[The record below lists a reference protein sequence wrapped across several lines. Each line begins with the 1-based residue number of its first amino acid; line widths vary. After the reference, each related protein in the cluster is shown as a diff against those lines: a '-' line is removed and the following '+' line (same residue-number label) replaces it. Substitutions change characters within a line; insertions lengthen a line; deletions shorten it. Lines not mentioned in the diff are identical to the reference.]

1 MNKKKFDT
9 GLIGRIADKG
19 KKLNE
24 EKKFDNTN
32 VNSETSTST
41 KIKTN
46 TSTDTNTSTNISTSK
61 KKKYPK
67 KSESEKIQRA
77 YYFEKELLKEFE
89 LFCKKN
95 NADKS
100 EVISFALREF
110 LNTYE

>member
-32 VNSETSTST
+32 VNSETST
-41 KIKTN
+41 KLNTN
-46 TSTDTNTSTNISTSK
+46 TSTDTSISTSISTSK